1 MLDRTASDAQAGV
14 QARAIR
20 IAILAMGGEGGGV
33 LADWIVDLGE
43 HGDYL
48 AQLTSVP
55 GVAQRTGATIYYV
68 ELFPRKALAPGAPEP
83 VLALMPMPGD
93 VDIVIASE
101 LMEAG
106 RAVQRGLIT
115 PDRTALIASTHRVF
129 AMTEKIAMADGRAD
143 APVLLEACRNSAKSF
158 FGGDLAAAAERTG
171 SVISAVL
178 FGALAQSGT
187 LPFGRE
193 AFEATIERAGVGVA
207 ASKRGFAAGFAEA
220 KGQGTPISAPNSGP
234 VSAPIAAPAAADAKP
249 LSQAQ
254 SAGQVALAPLLA
266 QARTTIPPAAQA
278 FVRIGIERLADYQ
291 DLDYARLYL
300 ERLKPVA
307 EAEKRHGDGSGRLI
321 TETARELALGMAYED
336 TIRVAEL
343 KVRATR
349 FERVREEVRA
359 REGQIVEIAEF
370 MSPRLQEIA
379 ESVPAWLGR
388 AMLRRGL
395 LRNVIENATRKGK
408 IVKTTSIRGFLQ
420 LYLVAS
426 LKPWRRSNLRYAEE
440 QARLQAWLDTVVT
453 TVPKDYDLAV
463 EVAECRNL
471 VKGYGDTHERG
482 TANYQTIIA
491 LLDHIV
497 TRPQPAKLVAELRK
511 AAVSD
516 DNGAA
521 LKEAISKLQL
531 N

>member
-1 MLDRTASDAQAGV
+1 MLDRTASDAGAAV
-14 QARAIR
+14 TARAIR

-33 LADWIVDLGE
+33 LADWIVDLAE

-68 ELFPRKALAPGAPEP
+68 ELFPRSALATGAPEP

-93 VDIVIASE
+93 VDIVVASE

-106 RAVQRGLIT
+106 RAVQRGLVT

-129 AMTEKIAMADGRAD
+129 AMTEKIALADGRVD
-143 APVLLEACRNSAKSF
+143 APALLEACRNSAKTF
-158 FGGDLAAAAERTG
+158 FAGDLAAAAERSG

-187 LPFGRE
+187 LPFARE

-207 ASKRGFAAGFAEA
+207 ASKRGFAAGFAEVKNQAASGDGVAA
-220 KGQGTPISAPNSGP
+220 K
-234 VSAPIAAPAAADAKP
+234 AAAEP
-249 LSQAQ
+249 QRQSPGEAQ
-254 SAGQVALAPLLA
+254 LAPLLQ
-266 QARTTIPPAAQA
+266 QARTTFPVAAQP
-278 FVRIGIERLADYQ
+278 VLRIGLQRLADYQ
-291 DLDYARLYL
+291 DLDYAREYL
-300 ERLKPVA
+300 TRLQRVA
-307 EAEKRHGDGSGRLI
+307 EAEKRHGDGSFRLI
-321 TETARELALGMAYED
+321 TETARQLALGMAYED

-343 KVRATR
+343 KVRASR
-349 FERVREEVRA
+349 FARVRDEVRA

-370 MSPRLQEIA
+370 MHPRLKEIA

-388 AMLRRGL
+388 LMLRRGP
-395 LRNVIENATRKGK
+395 LRSAIENATKSGK

-420 LYLVAS
+420 LYLVAG
-426 LKPWRRSNLRYAEE
+426 LKSRRRSSLRYAEE
-440 QARLQAWLDTVVT
+440 QERLNAWLDLIVATA
-453 TVPKDYDLAV
+453 PKDYDLAV

-471 VKGYGDTHERG
+471 VKGYGDTHDRG
-482 TANYQTIIA
+482 SANYRAIIG
-491 LLDHIV
+491 LLDHIA
-497 TRPQPAKLVAELRK
+497 TRPEPAKLVTGLRQ
-511 AAVSD
+511 AASAD
-516 DNGAA
+516 ETGAA

>member
-1 MLDRTASDAQAGV
+1 MLDRAKPQAEAAQ

-33 LADWIVDLGE
+33 LADWIVDLAE
-43 HGDYL
+43 HGGYL

-68 ELFPRKALAPGAPEP
+68 ELFPRNAIAEDAPEP

-106 RAVQRGLIT
+106 RGVQRGLVT

-129 AMTEKIAMADGRAD
+129 AMTEKIALANGRAD
-143 APVLLEACRNSAKSF
+143 APVLLDACRNSAKTF

-178 FGALAQSGT
+178 FGALAQSQT
-187 LPFGRE
+187 LPFARE
-193 AFEATIERAGVGVA
+193 AFEATIERTGIGVA
-207 ASKRGFAAGFAEA
+207 ASKRGFAAGMAAVTGED
-220 KGQGTPISAPNSGP
+220 APL
-234 VSAPIAAPAAADAKP
+234 AAKP
-249 LSQAQ
+249 APVEPS
-254 SAGQVALAPLLA
+254 SSVAPEGAPSRLAALLA
-266 QARTTIPPAAQA
+266 RADSEFPASARVIIRT
-278 FVRIGIERLADYQ
+278 GLERLADYQ
-291 DLDYARLYL
+291 DVGYARGYL
-300 ERLKPVA
+300 ERLQPVA
-307 EAEKRHGDGSGRLI
+307 DAERRHGNGSGRLLA
-321 TETARELALGMAYED
+321 ETARELALGMAYED

-343 KVRATR
+343 KVRASR
-349 FERVREEVRA
+349 FARVREEVRA

-370 MSPRLQEIA
+370 MHPRLKEIA

-388 AMLRRGL
+388 LMLRPGL
-395 LRNVIENATRKGK
+395 LRAAIERATRKGK

-426 LKPWRRSNLRYAEE
+426 LKPWRRSSLRFAAEK
-440 QARLQAWLDTVVT
+440 ARLEDWLERLVSTAAR
-453 TVPKDYDLAV
+453 DYDLAV
-463 EVAECRNL
+463 EIAECRNL

-482 TANYQTIIA
+482 LASYASIMSRLDDIA
-491 LLDHIV
+491 
-497 TRPQPAKLVAELRK
+497 TRGEPAKLVAELRK
-511 AAVSD
+511 AAVMDESGD
-516 DNGAA
+516 A
-521 LKEAISKLQL
+521 LKAAIARLGTS
-531 N
+531 